1 MSKRSSYIFI
11 DSEWSFFLKKKADP
25 LKQNR
30 SQDAIIALLW
40 RWFIETN
47 GSDPRL
53 LPRLPM
59 TKVEHTTFL
68 FIGIQCGILKAAV
81 RGMDTI
87 QQFLRQQA
95 IPVPEKFVVSGV
107 SKVSLFAIES
117 YFKFSLVIF

>member
-1 MSKRSSYIFI
+1 M
-11 DSEWSFFLKKKADP
+11 
-25 LKQNR
+25 KQNR

-40 RWFIETN
+40 RWFIEKN

-59 TKVEHTTFL
+59 TKVEHTTL
-68 FIGIQCGILKAAV
+68 LLLIGELSDILKAAV

-107 SKVSLFAIES
+107 SKVCVL
-117 YFKFSLVIF
+117 